1 MKKILFLI
9 FLFSICILAFS
20 QSLEVTYHSDFTKN
34 AADPQ
39 RVKSEQM
46 ILHIENGSSEFYSKQ
61 NQNRQELIAQLQK
74 QGASFNQIQNE
85 LGKLPGSFLHFRI
98 YKNYPQEGI
107 LTFTESLVMT
117 NYKYEEKLEKP
128 QWTLEKDTKVII
140 DYKCQKATA
149 HFKGR
154 TWTAWYTPE
163 IPVQEG
169 PWKLNGLPGLILE
182 AQDSD
187 NLYHFSAIGLKE
199 ITSMAISLPTRK
211 YLDCT
216 RKEYIQQKI
225 ECQKDG
231 FAYLRKNTNFKIP
244 SNMKQ
249 SPAIAT
255 KYIDIEIDEK

>member
-1 MKKILFLI
+1 
-9 FLFSICILAFS
+9 
-20 QSLEVTYHSDFTKN
+20 
-34 AADPQ
+34 
-39 RVKSEQM
+39 
-46 ILHIENGSSEFYSKQ
+46 
-61 NQNRQELIAQLQK
+61 
-74 QGASFNQIQNE
+74 
-85 LGKLPGSFLHFRI
+85 
-98 YKNYPQEGI
+98 
-107 LTFTESLVMT
+107 MT

-128 QWTLEKDTKVII
+128 QWTLEKDTKEII
-140 DYKCQKATA
+140 DHKCQKATA

-199 ITSMAISLPTRK
+199 ITSRAISLPTRK

-225 ECQKDG
+225 ECYKDPIEYMKIRSITFSSMTNNGKPVKISQK
-231 FAYLRKNTNFKIP
+231 
-244 SNMKQ
+244 
-249 SPAIAT
+249 